1 MIVKAELFMAAML
14 MAGMAGMAG
23 VAGMAGRVGA
33 GTLPMCEASYKAG
46 KANIRAEY
54 RTEQAACNAMRADAQ
69 GACIETAKARAKAA
83 RAELKYGYCGKPA
96 EPGKALQARR

>member
-1 MIVKAELFMAAML
+1 MIVKAEFFVAAML
-14 MAGMAGMAG
+14 LAGS
-23 VAGMAGRVGA
+23 VEA
-33 GTLPMCEASYKAG
+33 GTLPMCEAAYKAG

-54 RTEQAACNAMRADAQ
+54 RNEQAACNAMRANAQ
-69 GACIETAKARAKAA
+69 TACTDTAKARAKAA